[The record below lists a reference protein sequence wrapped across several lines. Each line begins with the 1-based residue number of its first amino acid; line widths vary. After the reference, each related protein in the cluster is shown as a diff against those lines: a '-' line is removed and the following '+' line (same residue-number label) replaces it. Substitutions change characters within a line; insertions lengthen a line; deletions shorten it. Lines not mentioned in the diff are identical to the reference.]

1 MDTHYESFPK
11 EKILSLKIDQC
22 PLIKQH
28 MKIVMVAS
36 IWKTNF
42 DIFYDNL
49 KGRVFVTFLHL
60 SVKWEEHYDKYIW
73 KSMSRTILSTI
84 WIMMVASSVDN

>member
-22 PLIKQH
+22 PLIKQL

-36 IWKTNF
+36 SA
-42 DIFYDNL
+42 DN
-49 KGRVFVTFLHL
+49 
-60 SVKWEEHYDKYIW
+60 
-73 KSMSRTILSTI
+73 
-84 WIMMVASSVDN
+84 